1 VCGVREMH
9 SPVMHSS
16 KTNMKTLRFA
26 SLLAIAAVAASSA
39 FAGPGLQYWNARRVQ
54 THKEAQAVKP
64 GDTMALVCG
73 ACKTVKLTQF
83 KSDWPNQKG
92 TPRWTEIGTK
102 HTCENCAGEII
113 VVKGKTTD
121 TMQHNCSKCG
131 DDAAFCCAGAPEAK
145 ADGHEHQH

>member
-1 VCGVREMH
+1 
-9 SPVMHSS
+9 
-16 KTNMKTLRFA
+16 MKTLRLA
-26 SLLAIAAVAASSA
+26 SLLAIAALAASSA
-39 FAGPGLQYWNARRVQ
+39 FASPGIQYWNARRVQ
-54 THKEAQAVKP
+54 TQKEAQAVKP

-73 ACKTVKLTQF
+73 ACKTVKRTEYKGNL
-83 KSDWPNQKG
+83 PNGKG
-92 TPRWTEIGTK
+92 TPVWTTVGTK
-102 HTCENCAGEII
+102 HTCDNCNGEIT